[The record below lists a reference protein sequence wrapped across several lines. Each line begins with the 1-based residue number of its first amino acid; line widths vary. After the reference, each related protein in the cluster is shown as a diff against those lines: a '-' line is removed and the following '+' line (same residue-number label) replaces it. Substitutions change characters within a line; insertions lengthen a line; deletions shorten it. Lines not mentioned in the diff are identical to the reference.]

1 MVGKQSFVDISRLP
15 SIYSRESKAPG
26 YSFLHCLGRTG
37 LVALPLIVWFHFMWY
52 SQLCQECAS
61 HKLLFCLFF
70 HFKVTALPDWRHN
83 RLDMLYTN
91 TYFKL
96 SACTDFHIKNHT
108 RMRTRAITKYLQ
120 MSLFPEFCSDVL
132 LSYINITF
140 IWGMVKNASQTARHS
155 WYRKCLELL
164 QRFNKRWYK
173 LGTI

>member
-96 SACTDFHIKNHT
+96 SACTDIHIKKPYKDEDESNY
-108 RMRTRAITKYLQ
+108 KV
-120 MSLFPEFCSDVL
+120 SSDVFISWIL
-132 LSYINITF
+132 QWCVAIIYKYNIHLGNGEKRFSDSSSFLVQEMSGT
-140 IWGMVKNASQTARHS
+140 TA
-155 WYRKCLELL
+155 KV
-164 QRFNKRWYK
+164 
-173 LGTI
+173 